1 MSETHAQAPHED
13 GGPEPVAIIGMGC
26 RFAGGAHSPEEFWT
40 MLIEGRDGV
49 AELPEERWA
58 AYVEASAEN
67 AAALR
72 HTTRVGAFLD
82 DVAGFDAGFFGILPR
97 EAEQMDPQHRLMLE
111 VAWEALEHAG
121 IPPHLLAGGDTGV
134 YVGIGTEDYGRRL
147 MEDLPRIE
155 AWTGIGAVH
164 CAAANR
170 ISYHLDLRG
179 PSMAVDTAC
188 SASLV
193 ALHLACQALASG
205 ETSLAIAGGVNAMV
219 HPAVTMIMDAAG
231 ACSPDGRSKSF
242 DASADGYGRGEGAG
256 ALVLK
261 RLSDAVADGDRVL
274 AVVRGTGIM
283 QDGKTNG
290 IMQPSRDAQADLLRH
305 TYRTAGIAPE
315 SVGYV
320 EAHGTGTN
328 VGDPIEASAL
338 SEVLSAG
345 RPGDRP
351 LLIGSVKTNI
361 GHLEA
366 GAGVAGVIKAV
377 LALQHGEIPPSLNC
391 VEPNPA
397 IPWDTNGLKVVTEP
411 TGWPASAGPRRAGVS
426 GYGFGGTIGHVI
438 LEEPTGPA
446 ATAAGPA
453 ADAEGGRTA
462 PWLFPLSGASR
473 AALRDNAARLAD
485 WLDGTGATVPTG
497 TVGHTLAARRS
508 PLAHRGAVVAADR
521 AGLVASLRSL
531 AAGEEVAGVTAG
543 TAEGTPKDAV
553 WVFAGQG
560 AQWIGMGRDLL
571 AGEPAFARVIDEL
584 GPVYEAELGFT
595 ARSVLEGDTLEGPEV
610 VQPVTYAVQVAL
622 AAVWRSLGLRPAAVV
637 GHSIGELAAAVT
649 AGGMSLLDGARLVCR
664 RALMM
669 RPAAGRGAM
678 ALVNL
683 PFAEAEERLAG
694 RSGVTA
700 AISASPLSTVI
711 AGSAAA
717 VEETVRAWEAE
728 GELVVRRVQ
737 ADIAFHSSEMDPF
750 AAALPSVMHDLTGGR
765 PEVTFYSTSRDDP
778 RADVDLG
785 AGYWPGNLRNPVRF
799 SQAITAAVED
809 GHRHFLEVSSHP
821 IVSHSI
827 GETLGELG
835 VDDATV
841 VGTLRRGT
849 PDRTT
854 LLGNLATLYCAGVDA
869 DPGVQFAGREL
880 AELPG
885 TAWQHQTYWKESRPG
900 AGRRVR
906 QHDPAVNTLLGGA
919 TRIAGSTPLWLWQT
933 HLDEESRPYPG
944 HHPVHNVEIIPA
956 AVLMNTFLEALARAG
971 VSAPDGRRPALVD
984 VALKVPVAVT
994 VPRDVQISY
1003 QDSTLRL
1010 SSRISEEGDQ
1020 ETEESWL
1027 THTTASIDPA
1037 GGVLDDR
1044 FDLDAARARCAEI
1057 VSTDYVLERVAQI
1070 GVAGMGF
1077 PWEIQELRRG
1087 GPHELFAVIDTGEEA
1102 TATWASLLDGAMT
1115 VTSVL
1120 FLGEPILRMP
1130 SHIARLALIG
1140 DPPRRANVQ
1149 VRAAEGADGAD
1160 TLDVVV
1166 ADMDGN
1172 VIANV
1177 TGIRLTVLTGDPS
1190 ATASPRQLVHEI
1202 VWRPLDLPAAR
1213 PLDTVVAVG
1222 GHPDALDAL
1231 ALACAEDGLDFLP
1244 VPGPDGLDAL
1254 AGRLTDT
1261 TAVLVAAASGT
1272 DPDDPARAA
1281 HDAAWELGRAV
1292 RLTAAAATGRPRI
1305 WSLTTGVR
1313 ESADRAALAQSPAWG
1328 MGRIAAAEHPDLWGG
1343 IVDLDP
1349 AAPDAYGP
1357 LLDVVRARPEADVI
1371 AIRDGLPVSSVLLA
1385 VDGAPERG
1393 PVACRPEGTY
1403 LVTGGLGALGLE
1415 VARWLAGRGARRLVL
1430 AGRRPFPERSEW
1442 DAERDPA
1449 VRAQIEAVR
1458 ALEGLGVTVAV
1469 VSVDVSDPEQ
1479 ARKALSP
1486 TELGLPP
1493 IRGVV
1498 HAAGVV
1504 DGQMIDDLDE
1514 EALRAVLRP
1523 KVTGALVLDELFPAG
1538 SVDFMVLFSSCGYL
1552 FRFPGQASY
1561 GSANAFLDAL
1571 ARHRRAGGHDDT
1583 VSFGWT
1589 SWRGLGM
1596 SASSDF
1602 IAAELAAFGQAE
1614 ISATEA
1620 LRAWEYAERFG
1631 ASHYAVFRQIATG
1644 GAPRRIPLTR
1654 ELAAVGDGTD
1664 GDAAETRDW
1673 TRYAP
1678 GELLALLVDEVRRE
1692 VAGEIKLAPEE
1703 LELQRPLLEMGLDSV
1718 MTVAVRRRLE
1728 RLFGLTLPA
1737 TLLWNRPTVQAIA
1750 EYLVECLLPEGADED
1765 ADAGASGDDTAAP
1778 AARVVAGA

>member
-1 MSETHAQAPHED
+1 MSETNALPADE
-13 GGPEPVAIIGMGC
+13 GSGTEPIAIIGMGC
-26 RFAGGAHSPEEFWT
+26 RFAGGAHSPEEFWN

-49 AELPEERWA
+49 AEIPEERWA
-58 AYVEASAEN
+58 KYVEASAEN

-72 HTTRVGAFLD
+72 NTTRVGAFLD

-121 IPPHLLAGGDTGV
+121 VPPHLLAGGDTGV

-193 ALHLACQALASG
+193 ALHLACQALATG

-242 DASADGYGRGEGAG
+242 DSAADGYGRGEGAG

-283 QDGKTNG
+283 QDGRTNG
-290 IMQPSRDAQADLLRH
+290 IMQPSREAQADLLRH
-305 TYRTAGIAPE
+305 TYRTAGIAP
-315 SVGYV
+315 SSIGYV

-328 VGDPIEASAL
+328 VGDPIEAGAL
-338 SEVLSAG
+338 SEVLSTD
-345 RPGDRP
+345 RPEGQP

-391 VEPNPA
+391 TDPNPA

-411 TGWPASAGPRRAGVS
+411 TGWPAAARPRRAGVS

-438 LEEPTGPA
+438 LEEPA
-446 ATAAGPA
+446 RTAAGA
-453 ADAEGGRTA
+453 AGAGARAAGGHQA
-462 PWLFPLSGASR
+462 PWLFPVSGASKAGLR
-473 AALRDNAARLAD
+473 ANASRLAH
-485 WLDGTGATVPTG
+485 WLDEAGGEVSLD

-508 PLAHRGAVVAADR
+508 HLSHRGAVVAADR
-521 AGLVASLRSL
+521 AGLITSLRSL
-531 AAGEEVAGVTAG
+531 AAGEEIAGVTTG
-543 TAEGTPKDAV
+543 IVEGHPKNAV

-571 AGEPAFARVIDEL
+571 GAEPAFAKVIDEL
-584 GPVYEAELGFT
+584 GPVYEEELGFT
-595 ARSVLEGDTLEGPEV
+595 ARAILEGDTLEGPEV
-610 VQPVTYAVQVAL
+610 LQPVTYAVQVGL
-622 AAVWRSLGLRPAAVV
+622 AAMWRSLGVEPAAVI

-669 RPAAGRGAM
+669 RPAAGKGAM

-683 PFAEAEERLAG
+683 SFEEAAERLAG
-694 RSGVTA
+694 QSGVTA
-700 AISASPLSTVI
+700 AISASPISTVI

-717 VEETVRAWEAE
+717 VEETVRKWEAQ

-750 AAALPSVMHDLTGGR
+750 AAELPSVMHDLTGGR
-765 PEVTFYSTSRDDP
+765 PEVTFYSTSLDDP
-778 RADVDLG
+778 RADVGLG
-785 AGYWPGNLRNPVRF
+785 ASYWPGNLRNPVRF
-799 SQAITAAVED
+799 SQTVTAAVED

-821 IVSHSI
+821 IVSHSVN
-827 GETLGELG
+827 ETLGELG
-835 VDDATV
+835 VDDAV
-841 VGTLRRGT
+841 AVGTLRRNT
-849 PDRTT
+849 PDRVT
-854 LLGNLATLYCAGVDA
+854 LLGNLAALHCAGVAA
-869 DPGVQFAGREL
+869 DLGALFAGTTL
-880 AELPG
+880 AELPSV
-885 TAWQHQTYWKESRPG
+885 AWQHQTYWKDTRPG
-900 AGRRVR
+900 SGRRVL
-906 QHDPAVNTLLGGA
+906 QHDPKVNTLLGGA

-956 AVLMNTFLEALARAG
+956 AVLMNTFLEALAQTG
-971 VSAPDGRRPALVD
+971 LSAPGGRRPALVD
-984 VALKVPVAVT
+984 VALKVPVAVS
-994 VPRDVQISY
+994 VPRDIQISY

-1010 SSRISEEGDQ
+1010 SSRINEEGTQ

-1037 GGVLDDR
+1037 GGVLEDR
-1044 FDLDAARARCAEI
+1044 FDLDEVRARCSEL

-1087 GPHELFAVIDTGEEA
+1087 GPDELFAVIDTGEPG

-1120 FLGEPILRMP
+1120 FLGEPVLRMP

-1140 DPPRRANVQ
+1140 EPPQRANIQ
-1149 VRAAEGADGAD
+1149 VRAGEGEAGAD

-1177 TGIRLTVLTGDPS
+1177 TGIRLTVLTGDPG
-1190 ATASPRQLVHEI
+1190 ATAAPRQLVHEI
-1202 VWRPLDLPAAR
+1202 VWRPLELPAAR

-1222 GHPDALDAL
+1222 GHPSSDEAL
-1231 ALACAEDGLDFLP
+1231 AQDCARAGLEFLS
-1244 VPGPDGLDAL
+1244 VPGPDGLEAVG
-1254 AGRLTDT
+1254 ARLTDS
-1261 TAVLVAAASGT
+1261 TAVLVTPAAPAA
-1272 DPDDPARAA
+1272 DDGLARAA
-1281 HDAAWELGRAV
+1281 HDSAWELGRSVQQIVAV
-1292 RLTAAAATGRPRI
+1292 AAGRPRI
-1305 WSLTTGVR
+1305 WSVTTGVR
-1313 ESADRAALAQSPAWG
+1313 ESADHSALAQSPAWG
-1328 MGRIAAAEHPDLWGG
+1328 IGRIVAAEHPDLWGG
-1343 IVDLDP
+1343 IIDLDP
-1349 AAPDAYGP
+1349 AEPEAFGP
-1357 LLDVVRARPEADVI
+1357 LLEVLRTRPEADVI
-1371 AIRDGLPVSSVLLA
+1371 AIRDGLSTASVLVA
-1385 VDGAPERG
+1385 VGDKPERS
-1393 PVACRPEGTY
+1393 PVECRPEGTY

-1415 VARWLAGRGARRLVL
+1415 VSRWLAGRGARRLVL
-1430 AGRRPFPERSEW
+1430 AGRRRFPERSEW
-1442 DAERDPA
+1442 DAQQDPE
-1449 VRAQIEAVR
+1449 VRGQIEAVR

-1469 VSVDVSDPEQ
+1469 VSLDISDAEQ
-1479 ARKALSP
+1479 ARKVLSSA
-1486 TELGLPP
+1486 ELGLPP

-1504 DGQMIDDLDE
+1504 DGQMVVDLE
-1514 EALRAVLRP
+1514 EGSLRKVLQP
-1523 KVTGALVLDELFPAG
+1523 KVDGALVLNELFPAG

-1552 FRFPGQASY
+1552 FQFPGQASY
-1561 GSANAFLDAL
+1561 GSANAFLDSL
-1571 ARHRRAGGHDDT
+1571 ARHRRAAGHDDT

-1596 SASSDF
+1596 SASSEF
-1602 IAAELAAFGQAE
+1602 ISAELAAFGHAE

-1631 ASHYAVFRQIATG
+1631 ASHYAVFRQIAMDG
-1644 GAPRRIPLTR
+1644 GPRRIPLTR
-1654 ELAAVGDGTD
+1654 ELAEVGDSAKAD
-1664 GDAAETRDW
+1664 GAEGQDW
-1673 TRYAP
+1673 TQYEAQ
-1678 GELLALLVDEVRRE
+1678 ELLTLLVDEVRRQ
-1692 VAGEIKLAPEE
+1692 VAAEIKLAPEE
-1703 LELQRPLLEMGLDSV
+1703 LDLQRPLLEMGLDSV

-1728 RLFGLTLPA
+1728 RLFRLSLPA
-1737 TLLWNRPTVQAIA
+1737 TLLWNRPTVLAIA
-1750 EYLVECLLPEGADED
+1750 EYLVECLAPVESAAEGD
-1765 ADAGASGDDTAAP
+1765 AAAEATAEAGIPAP
-1778 AARVVAGA
+1778 VVTSV

>member
-1 MSETHAQAPHED
+1 MSETKALSVDE
-13 GGPEPVAIIGMGC
+13 GGRTEPIAIIGMGC
-26 RFAGGAHSPEEFWT
+26 RFAGGAHSPEEFWN

-49 AELPEERWA
+49 SEIPEERWA
-58 AYVEASAEN
+58 KYVEASAEN

-72 HTTRVGAFLD
+72 NTTRVGAFLD

-193 ALHLACQALASG
+193 ALHLACQALATG

-219 HPAVTMIMDAAG
+219 HPAVTMIMDIAG

-242 DASADGYGRGEGAG
+242 AADADGYGRGEGAG

-283 QDGKTNG
+283 QDGRTNG
-290 IMQPSRDAQADLLRH
+290 IMQPSREAQADLLRH
-305 TYRTAGIAPE
+305 TYKTAGIAPG
-315 SVGYV
+315 SIGYV

-328 VGDPIEASAL
+328 VGDPIEAGAL
-338 SEVLSAG
+338 AEVLSSE
-345 RPGDRP
+345 RPDGEP

-391 VEPNPA
+391 AELNPA

-411 TGWPASAGPRRAGVS
+411 TSWPASGEPRRAGVS

-438 LEEPTGPA
+438 LEEPAEAPA
-446 ATAAGPA
+446 GSARSEAKDG
-453 ADAEGGRTA
+453 GGRRA
-462 PWLFPLSGASR
+462 PWLFPVSGASKKGLD
-473 AALRDNAARLAD
+473 ANASRLAD
-485 WLDGTGATVPTG
+485 WLEEAGDEVSLDA
-497 TVGHTLAARRS
+497 VGHTLAARRTH
-508 PLAHRGAVVAADR
+508 LTHRGAVVAEDR
-521 AGLVASLRSL
+521 AGLVAALRSL
-531 AAGEEVAGVTAG
+531 AAGEEIAGVTAG
-543 TAEGTPKDAV
+543 TAEATPKDAV
-553 WVFAGQG
+553 WIFAGQG

-571 AGEPAFARVIDEL
+571 AAEPAFARVIDEL
-584 GPVYEAELGFT
+584 GPVYQEELGFT
-595 ARSVLEGDTLEGPEV
+595 ARAILEGDTLEGPEV
-610 VQPVTYAVQVAL
+610 VQPVTYAVQVGL
-622 AAVWRSLGLRPAAVV
+622 AAVWRSLGVRPAAVI

-649 AGGMSLLDGARLVCR
+649 AGGMPLLDGARLVCR

-669 RPAAGRGAM
+669 RPAAGKGAM

-683 PFAEAEERLAG
+683 PFDEVAARLAG
-694 RSGVTA
+694 KSGVTA
-700 AISASPLSTVI
+700 AISASPISTVI
-711 AGSAAA
+711 AGSVAA
-717 VEETVRAWEAE
+717 VEETVRQWESE
-728 GELVVRRVQ
+728 QDLVVRRVQ

-750 AAALPSVMHDLTGGR
+750 AAELPSVMHDLTGGR
-765 PEVTFYSTSRDDP
+765 PEIAFYSTSLDDP
-778 RADVDLG
+778 RAEVDLG
-785 AGYWPGNLRNPVRF
+785 ASYWPGNLRNPVRF
-799 SQAITAAVED
+799 SQAVAAAVED

-821 IVSHSI
+821 IVSHSVN
-827 GETLGELG
+827 ETLGELG

-841 VGTLRRGT
+841 TGTLRRNT
-849 PDRTT
+849 PDRVT
-854 LLGNLATLYCAGVDA
+854 LLANLAALHCAGVTADLDA
-869 DPGVQFAGREL
+869 LFTGAEL
-880 AELPG
+880 AELPSV
-885 TAWQHQTYWKESRPG
+885 AWQHQTYWKDTQPG
-900 AGRRVR
+900 GGRRVL
-906 QHDPAVNTLLGGA
+906 QHDPKVNTLLGGA

-933 HLDEESRPYPG
+933 YLDEESRPYPG

-956 AVLMNTFLEALARAG
+956 AVLMNTFLEALAQAG
-971 VSAPDGRRPALVD
+971 VTAHDGRRPALVD
-984 VALKVPVAVT
+984 VGLKVPVAVT
-994 VPRDVQISY
+994 VPRDIQISY

-1010 SSRISEEGDQ
+1010 SSRINEEGTQ

-1044 FDLDAARARCAEI
+1044 FDLEAARTRCAEE

-1077 PWEIQELRRG
+1077 PWEIKELRRG
-1087 GPHELFAVIDTGEEA
+1087 GPHELFAVIDTGEEG

-1115 VTSVL
+1115 ITSVL

-1140 DPPRRANVQ
+1140 EPPQRANVQ
-1149 VRAAEGADGAD
+1149 VTASEAADGAD

-1202 VWRPLDLPAAR
+1202 VWRPLELPAAR

-1222 GHPDALDAL
+1222 ANPAAQAAL
-1231 ALACAEDGLDFLP
+1231 AEECARAGLEFHA
-1244 VPGPDGLDAL
+1244 VTGPDGLDAL
-1254 AGRLTDT
+1254 GGRLTDT
-1261 TAVLVAAASGT
+1261 TAVLVAPAAPAGE
-1272 DPDDPARAA
+1272 DAVARAA
-1281 HDAAWELGRAV
+1281 HDTAWSLGRAV
-1292 RLTAAAATGRPRI
+1292 QRIVAVAAGRPRI
-1305 WSLTTGVR
+1305 WSVTTGVR

-1328 MGRIAAAEHPDLWGG
+1328 LGRIVAAEHPDLWGG

-1349 AAPDAYGP
+1349 AAPEAFGP
-1357 LLDVVRARPEADVI
+1357 LVEVLRTRPEADVI
-1371 AIRDGLPVSSVLLA
+1371 AIRDGLPASSVLLA
-1385 VDGAPERG
+1385 VDGKPERA
-1393 PVACRPEGTY
+1393 PVECRPEGTY

-1442 DAERDPA
+1442 DAQQDPT
-1449 VRAQIEAVR
+1449 VRGQIEAVR

-1469 VSVDVSDPEQ
+1469 VSLDISDVEQ
-1479 ARKALSP
+1479 ARKVLSS

-1504 DGQMIDDLDE
+1504 DGQMVVDLDE
-1514 EALRAVLRP
+1514 DSLGKVLRP
-1523 KVTGALVLDELFPAG
+1523 KVDGALALDELFPAG

-1552 FRFPGQASY
+1552 FQFPGQASY
-1561 GSANAFLDAL
+1561 GSANAFLDSL
-1571 ARHRRAGGHDDT
+1571 ARHRRAAGHDDT

-1602 IAAELAAFGQAE
+1602 ISAELAAFGQAE

-1631 ASHYAVFRQIATG
+1631 ASHYAVFRQIAMDG
-1644 GAPRRIPLTR
+1644 GPRRIPLTR
-1654 ELAAVGDGTD
+1654 ELAAVEDGSE
-1664 GDAAETRDW
+1664 GDAAEGQDW
-1673 TRYAP
+1673 TQYAP
-1678 GELLALLVDEVRRE
+1678 EELLALLVDEVRVQ

-1703 LELQRPLLEMGLDSV
+1703 LDLQRPLLEMGLDSV

-1728 RLFGLTLPA
+1728 RLFRLSLPA
-1737 TLLWNRPTVQAIA
+1737 TLLWNRPTVLAIA
-1750 EYLVECLLPEGADED
+1750 EYLVECL
-1765 ADAGASGDDTAAP
+1765 AP
-1778 AARVVAGA
+1778 ADSAAEGDEAAAAGIPAQAVAGA